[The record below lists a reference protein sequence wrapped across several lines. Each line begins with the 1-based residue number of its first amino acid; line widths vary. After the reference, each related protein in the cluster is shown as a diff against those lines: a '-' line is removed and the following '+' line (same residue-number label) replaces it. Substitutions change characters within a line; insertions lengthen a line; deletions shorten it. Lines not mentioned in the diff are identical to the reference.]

1 MNSVGTRRL
10 YEVRS
15 TPFYGAPIGILM
27 IDSSEP
33 FIPGDVGNAST
44 FAFPV
49 RFARV
54 QGLTIKRLLFES
66 DGSAAEL
73 VIETAQELVDHGAQ
87 AIASNCGFM
96 LRFQRKVADALPVP
110 VLLSGLVQIALVD
123 RCVGSGRRIGVLTSS
138 RQALT
143 DEVIALSGVPAE
155 KIVVKGLDASPAFRS
170 AFLDEEGA
178 LDVEMVGAEVVQ
190 AAKALAATPGVA
202 TIVMEC
208 AALPPYAAAIQAA
221 TGLPVFDE
229 VTLIDSW
236 YRAMFRP
243 RYEGHY

>member
-1 MNSVGTRRL
+1 MVRVGTRRL
-10 YEVRS
+10 YEARS

-44 FAFPV
+44 FSFPV

-54 QGLTIKRLLFES
+54 QGLTINRLLFES
-66 DGSAAEL
+66 DDSAAEL
-73 VIETAQELVDHGAQ
+73 VIATAQELIDHGAQ

-96 LRFQRKVADALPVP
+96 LRFQRQVADAVQVP

-123 RCVGSGRRIGVLTSS
+123 RCIASGRRIGVLTSS

-143 DEVIALSGVPAE
+143 DEAIALSGVPAE
-155 KIVVKGLDASPAFRS
+155 RIVVKGLDACPAFRS
-170 AFLDEEGA
+170 AFLDEEGG
-178 LDVEMVGAEVVQ
+178 LDVEIVRAEVVD
-190 AAKALAATPGVA
+190 AAKSLAATPGVA
-202 TIVMEC
+202 VIVMEC
-208 AALPPYAAAIQAA
+208 AALPPYAAAIQAV

-229 VTLIDSW
+229 VTLIESW

-243 RYEGHY
+243 LYEGHY